1 MDHFLLKLFILLSS
15 LIAVSAFEVSSRP
28 GVCSSK
34 LFGRKEDLDEQ
45 WRIQQEMLA
54 LRKNPKMKAEYMEK
68 VEARRVDTAK
78 KSKQTLWAK
87 NVRADIDPLEKW
99 KAAKEKGLVKD
110 LGYEAPPSKG
120 SSLFGINIPLVAS
133 PIDVPAYDNGQ
144 RFDLRLP
151 YAERGYED
159 KDSDVMAKIS
169 NVFSNLFGNKKEKE
183 EKEG

>member
-1 MDHFLLKLFILLSS
+1 MGK
-15 LIAVSAFEVSSRP
+15 
-28 GVCSSK
+28 
-34 LFGRKEDLDEQ
+34 KEDLDEQ

-54 LRKNPKMKAEYMEK
+54 FRKNPKKKAEYMEK

-87 NVRADIDPLEKW
+87 NVRADIDPLDKW
-99 KAAKEKGLVKD
+99 KAAKKKGLVKD
-110 LGYEAPPSKG
+110 LGYEDAPPRE
-120 SSLFGINIPLVAS
+120 SSLFSGINIPLVAS

-159 KDSDVMAKIS
+159 EDSDVMGKIG
-169 NVFSNLFGNKKEKE
+169 NAFSNLFGKKKEKKEQE
-183 EKEG
+183 E